1 MCPFGPLQETLLL
14 QLCRL
19 DLACRRTIGKCVAA
33 EHDAAAKKQLALR
46 LAACRQE
53 ILASSRDG
61 TLADWLAANHPGDIC
76 ISPQISPQDATA
88 TARSSE
94 LGVELGEFEPL
105 LLALEWQASRQM
117 IHAL

>member
-1 MCPFGPLQETLLL
+1 M
-14 QLCRL
+14 
-19 DLACRRTIGKCVAA
+19 AA

-76 ISPQISPQDATA
+76 ITTQDATA

>member
-1 MCPFGPLQETLLL
+1 M
-14 QLCRL
+14 
-19 DLACRRTIGKCVAA
+19 AA
-33 EHDAAAKKQLALR
+33 EYDAAAKKQLALR

-76 ISPQISPQDATA
+76 ITTQDATA
-88 TARSSE
+88 TARASE

-117 IHAL
+117 IRVHTV